1 MIVNETKV
9 DLLFNTSV
17 GMRIARRTR
26 VILAIA
32 AVVVLACGGLI
43 LGLTIADP
51 EDSDYFLPILFLAL
65 GVFFGV
71 LALGYKPFMRRVLQ
85 KNMQG
90 KESVQ
95 RYTFTEEGYEQIAT
109 LNDGTESRTQGGYAA
124 ITECREYSDMWLL
137 YLNKTTI
144 FGVSKGGMKE
154 GTAEELTALFMRA
167 FGPRYKT
174 CFKRK

>member
-1 MIVNETKV
+1 MFVNETKV

-26 VILAIA
+26 VILAVAA
-32 AVVVLACGGLI
+32 AVVFACGGLI

-51 EDSDYFLPILFLAL
+51 EESDYFLGILFLAL

-71 LALGYKPFMRRVLQ
+71 LAIGYKPFMRRLI
-85 KNMQG
+85 KRSMQG

-95 RYTFTEEGYEQIAT
+95 RYTFTEEGYEQVAI
-109 LNDGTESRTQGGYAA
+109 LNDGTESRTQGNYAA
-124 ITECREYSDMWLL
+124 FTECREYSDMWLL
-137 YLNKTTI
+137 YLNKSTI
-144 FGVSKGGMKE
+144 FGVSKDGMKE
-154 GTAEELTALFMRA
+154 GTAEELTALFMRV
-167 FGPRYKT
+167 FGSRYKT